1 MQIGIYLFTIFII
14 VIGLILIRGKQGS
27 FRLQVRNL
35 MALTDRRFKDK
46 LELYSKKIKIKEWL
60 KTRKGERIDKEI
72 YESIAFL
79 RNIIAL
85 GNGRK
90 VGADY
95 IIEQLSY
102 KEGILQPVYIKML
115 RFLRVGKP
123 EDAVKAFT
131 KEVFTEVALDFGD
144 LLLRWDELDPLE
156 LTEILIS
163 YQKHIKESKSTA
175 QRKQDEIVSELI
187 YFPIVLN
194 VFVVFINFII
204 VGYFMEQQVMFNL
217 LF

>member
-175 QRKQDEIVSELI
+175 QRKQDEIISELI